1 MNASA
6 KQPTSGDFY
15 VVGIGGSA
23 GALAAFGELLSNMPR
38 DIGLAFV
45 IIQHLSPDAKS
56 NLSEILSTKTKL
68 AVTEAKDNISIK
80 PNHVY
85 VIPPNEN
92 IFLADGKLLF
102 SPRKHDGLNLPINE
116 FFLSLASV
124 KKQNSIGVVLSGGGS
139 DGMLGIKAI
148 REAGGVTFAQDATS
162 EFPNMPKSAISSGVD
177 YVLSPREIA
186 NKIIAIATHPL
197 AQRADKH
204 TSEPDK
210 DLGRILSLL
219 ERASDV
225 DFTYYKPGT
234 IRRRIVRRMLLNKIA
249 DYRKYADYLEKNPKE
264 IEVLYQDILIK
275 VTDFFRDKK
284 VYDFLKLNI
293 FPGLVDKKRESIRIW
308 VPGCATGEEAYSLAI
323 MLAEL
328 MEERGADIPV
338 QIFGTDLS
346 EVALNTAR
354 NGVYPESIE
363 VTVPRDLL
371 SKFFSRTKDGK
382 YKVAE
387 KVRAMCAFA
396 RHNMLSD
403 IPFSRLDIVSCRNV
417 LIYLDSFLQKKAFPI
432 FHYALNPEGLLILG
446 TAETVSGFSDLFKE
460 VHKEFKI
467 YTKKSVPAHRGL
479 FLLGMGQHSR
489 EFGTIKKMTEIPEK
503 EVNLE
508 KEADAIVLSKHAPA
522 GLIVNDDLTIVQFR
536 GDVSPYLR
544 PIPGRATFDLLKMVH
559 KRLLPRILEMLV
571 RVRESGTSLKE
582 RHRAMGV
589 EIEVIPLGQGE
600 PKKRHYLVLF
610 KAADESAEHD
620 KTTKPKKKQKGD
632 TSRELEDALD
642 SQKELSFT
650 IEQLQKLIETRD
662 VSSEELKAA
671 HEELMSTNEEL
682 QSTNEELETTK
693 EELQSANEELMT
705 LNSELEH
712 RNLELENHEKE
723 LYRKDEFLSFLG
735 HELRNPLSPIIHS
748 IELAKLHGITDPE
761 LREAFAVIERQAK
774 TMNALVKDLLDAAR
788 AIGGKI
794 RLNLQPADMNTVV
807 KHAVQ
812 TTQPLFKDHVLDVRL
827 PEGPVHAYIDP
838 VRIEQ
843 ILVNLLSN
851 SAKYTPKGGK
861 ITTRLEQKSGG
872 GAIVVSVEDTGMGI
886 APEVM
891 PLIFNLFSQAQQS
904 LSNFKG
910 GLGVGLMVAR
920 TLADLHGGSLSAS
933 SPGLGKGSTFTLTL
947 PAPGIAAPSLS
958 AHDEISPK
966 DLALKKKKILVV
978 DDNTDL
984 ADTFGKLLAKLN
996 QEVRVVYTGE
1006 AAGEAVHTYKPDMIF
1021 IDVAMPTMSGYDL
1034 IKALRKES
1042 GLKKTRFI
1050 AMSGFGEEFRK
1061 RSQGSGFD
1069 EHLVKPIGIADLAKI
1084 LSRQ

>member
-92 IFLADGKLLF
+92 IFLADGKLKF

-338 QIFGTDLS
+338 
-346 EVALNTAR
+346 R
-354 NGVYPESIE
+354 
-363 VTVPRDLL
+363 R
-371 SKFFSRTKDGK
+371 
-382 YKVAE
+382 
-387 KVRAMCAFA
+387 
-396 RHNMLSD
+396 
-403 IPFSRLDIVSCRNV
+403 
-417 LIYLDSFLQKKAFPI
+417 
-432 FHYALNPEGLLILG
+432 
-446 TAETVSGFSDLFKE
+446 ETVCIPKAS
-460 VHKEFKI
+460 
-467 YTKKSVPAHRGL
+467 KSPC
-479 FLLGMGQHSR
+479 
-489 EFGTIKKMTEIPEK
+489 P
-503 EVNLE
+503 
-508 KEADAIVLSKHAPA
+508 
-522 GLIVNDDLTIVQFR
+522 
-536 GDVSPYLR
+536 
-544 PIPGRATFDLLKMVH
+544 ATF
-559 KRLLPRILEMLV
+559 
-571 RVRESGTSLKE
+571 
-582 RHRAMGV
+582 
-589 EIEVIPLGQGE
+589 
-600 PKKRHYLVLF
+600 
-610 KAADESAEHD
+610 
-620 KTTKPKKKQKGD
+620 
-632 TSRELEDALD
+632 
-642 SQKELSFT
+642 
-650 IEQLQKLIETRD
+650 
-662 VSSEELKAA
+662 
-671 HEELMSTNEEL
+671 
-682 QSTNEELETTK
+682 
-693 EELQSANEELMT
+693 
-705 LNSELEH
+705 
-712 RNLELENHEKE
+712 
-723 LYRKDEFLSFLG
+723 
-735 HELRNPLSPIIHS
+735 
-748 IELAKLHGITDPE
+748 
-761 LREAFAVIERQAK
+761 
-774 TMNALVKDLLDAAR
+774 
-788 AIGGKI
+788 
-794 RLNLQPADMNTVV
+794 
-807 KHAVQ
+807 
-812 TTQPLFKDHVLDVRL
+812 
-827 PEGPVHAYIDP
+827 
-838 VRIEQ
+838 
-843 ILVNLLSN
+843 
-851 SAKYTPKGGK
+851 
-861 ITTRLEQKSGG
+861 
-872 GAIVVSVEDTGMGI
+872 
-886 APEVM
+886 
-891 PLIFNLFSQAQQS
+891 
-904 LSNFKG
+904 
-910 GLGVGLMVAR
+910 
-920 TLADLHGGSLSAS
+920 
-933 SPGLGKGSTFTLTL
+933 
-947 PAPGIAAPSLS
+947 
-958 AHDEISPK
+958 
-966 DLALKKKKILVV
+966 
-978 DDNTDL
+978 
-984 ADTFGKLLAKLN
+984 
-996 QEVRVVYTGE
+996 
-1006 AAGEAVHTYKPDMIF
+1006 
-1021 IDVAMPTMSGYDL
+1021 
-1034 IKALRKES
+1034 
-1042 GLKKTRFI
+1042 
-1050 AMSGFGEEFRK
+1050 
-1061 RSQGSGFD
+1061 
-1069 EHLVKPIGIADLAKI
+1069 
-1084 LSRQ
+1084 